1 VQGHSRT
8 LRSDEQKRQ
17 EEDGEG
23 WCVPEPLGVAA
34 RDIVGAL
41 TTQVLCQF
49 LQVWQLL
56 HDVNLNPL
64 QTDRFVW
71 KWSPDGKYSASLAYR
86 AFFAGSTS
94 LLGAKELCK
103 TKAPPKVKF
112 FFWLALHRRLW
123 TVECRKRHGLQDSDE
138 YAMCVQEPE
147 MIDHLFLGCVFARQL
162 WFRLVT
168 PVGLSAFVPDNGGQL
183 GI

>member
-71 KWSPDGKYSASLAYR
+71 KWSPDGKYSASSAYH

-94 LLGAKELCK
+94 LLGGKG
-103 TKAPPKVKF
+103 TM
-112 FFWLALHRRLW
+112 
-123 TVECRKRHGLQDSDE
+123 QDEGATQSK
-138 YAMCVQEPE
+138 
-147 MIDHLFLGCVFARQL
+147 IFL
-162 WFRLVT
+162 LVSPT
-168 PVGLSAFVPDNGGQL
+168 S
-183 GI
+183 